1 MEVEIPTVEVEV
13 IEIVMMMMMTEGIKT
28 EVVEITM
35 SPLLLFLLRLTIAV
49 LGWNLRNSTSKVVMN
64 FAEAPSMRME
74 EVNLSL
80 HTSGTSGTLITD
92 QFAVLMKLLLLP
104 VTVTI
109 EITPMAQLLK
119 QSKRWPSQ
127 SKPSS
132 MVTLELGT
140 LPQQMVSLL

>member
-13 IEIVMMMMMTEGIKT
+13 IAIVMMMMTEGIKT

-74 EVNLSL
+74 EVNLSP

-109 EITPMAQLLK
+109 EITPMAQLLM
-119 QSKRWPSQ
+119 Q
-127 SKPSS
+127 
-132 MVTLELGT
+132 
-140 LPQQMVSLL
+140 

>member
-1 MEVEIPTVEVEV
+1 MEVEIPTVQVEMV
-13 IEIVMMMMMTEGIKT
+13 AIVMMMMT

-35 SPLLLFLLRLTIAV
+35 SLLLLFLLRLTIAV

-74 EVNLSL
+74 EVNLSPQSSE
-80 HTSGTSGTLITD
+80 TGGALIIEE
-92 QFAVLMKLLLLP
+92 FAVLMKVLNLP

>member
-1 MEVEIPTVEVEV
+1 
-13 IEIVMMMMMTEGIKT
+13 
-28 EVVEITM
+28 
-35 SPLLLFLLRLTIAV
+35 
-49 LGWNLRNSTSKVVMN
+49 
-64 FAEAPSMRME
+64 ME
-74 EVNLSL
+74 EVNLNPQSSE
-80 HTSGTSGTLITD
+80 TGGTLIIEE
-92 QFAVLMKLLLLP
+92 FAVLMKVLILP

-140 LPQQMVSLL
+140 LPQQMVSQL

>member
-1 MEVEIPTVEVEV
+1 MEVEIPTVQESKPE
-13 IEIVMMMMMTEGIKT
+13 
-28 EVVEITM
+28 M
-35 SPLLLFLLRLTIAV
+35 SLLFLFLLRLTIAAP
-49 LGWNLRNSTSKVVMN
+49 GWRLTISFLSKVVMN
-64 FAEAPSMRME
+64 FAEASSMMRGE
-74 EVNLSL
+74 EISLS
-80 HTSGTSGTLITD
+80 HQGSGTFGTQITEE
-92 QFAVLMKLLLLP
+92 FAVLMKILLLP

-109 EITPMAQLLK
+109 ELTPMAQLLK